1 VRRAAVVV
9 GLALLG
15 CGSGERSFEAPM
27 TLGGEEVSA
36 DVLNFGELVY
46 MQRCR
51 GCHGQHGEGD
61 GPYGSAMD
69 PRPADLTRGVYRHL
83 EGERPSDAELERV
96 ITEGIDGTGMTAI
109 DLEGEPLNAVIQY
122 IKTLAPRTWRDDQRV
137 Q

>member
-1 VRRAAVVV
+1 VVL
-9 GLALLG
+9 GLVAIA
-15 CGSGERSFEAPM
+15 CGSGERSFEEPV

-61 GPYGSAMD
+61 GAYGSAMD
-69 PRPADLTRGVYRHL
+69 PRPADLTRGTYRHL
-83 EGERPSDAELERV
+83 EGERPSDAEFERV
-96 ITEGIDGTGMTAI
+96 ITHGIDGTGMTAI
-109 DLEGEPLNAVIQY
+109 DLDDEPRNAVIQY
-122 IKTLAPRTWRDDQRV
+122 IKTLAPEVWVDQRV